1 MKIFI
6 EHIDGKINEYEF
18 IDNDYSEWSGYAKCV
33 QEPLHGIYFI
43 AARIVD
49 RLTDSDIAVV
59 PFASNV
65 FAVDKTYL
73 EVTSTI
79 TRIWFEGFD
88 LYNRRINTLSFLL

>member
-18 IDNDYSEWSGYAKCV
+18 VNNDYSKWNGYAKSV
-33 QEPLHGIYFI
+33 NEHLQGIYFI

-49 RLTDSDIAVV
+49 RLTDSNIAVV
-59 PFASNV
+59 PFTSNV
-65 FAVDKTYL
+65 FVVDKTYL

-79 TRIWFEGFD
+79 TRIWFDGFD
-88 LYNRRINTLSFLL
+88 LYNRGIDTLSFIL